1 MKFLLLKTL
10 LLRKR
15 RDEGF
20 TLPMV
25 MAIGLVM
32 VLLSAVNLVQSGEEN
47 LMAIS
52 QEGSSDALAAAELG
66 VSRYRDFLNRNRV
79 LAVNN
84 LDQWVGLDNETC
96 DAISQD
102 GQGWANNDNDG
113 ASSEYNEAMWREI
126 QVDETLV
133 GADLNND
140 DDTTDS
146 NAEIGRYKIVDYIY
160 DNDGDNTIDNN
171 GELDLLND
179 ANNNDDTPPIG
190 ILTVQGR
197 DRIGSVA
204 QLQVTIPLGVNTQDL
219 EDLNPAIWIRQN
231 DNTAPHINNFGSN
244 VDVNGANVVLSR
256 PSGSGYCDDPSNLN
270 SNNTISDSREL
281 PPIINQATI
290 DTLTSRSLN
299 SNLDQNTGSGINFFD
314 STPGIKKII
323 LGTTL
328 DDSGTD
334 PALHTDGYYYY
345 STGASGL
352 TLDAEEAIIAD
363 GNSKVILHIGGNLVI
378 NTGTSGNKIRI
389 VNSTHRTEHDP
400 DATIDEINDLTPS
413 DIARYL
419 EIHVE
424 GDVTINGGG
433 ELFLTGLLRVGG
445 TLKITGS
452 SSTHIIGAVWANEW
466 NNNGNGT
473 VNVNIDNDDYK
484 FYSITPNR
492 TPEPVTYR
500 PSEWERQEANQF

>member
-25 MAIGLVM
+25 IAIGLVM

-66 VSRYRDFLNRNRV
+66 VARYRDFLNRNRV

-96 DAISQD
+96 DVISQD
-102 GQGWANNDNDG
+102 GDGWANNDNDG
-113 ASSEYNEAMWREI
+113 GSSEYNETMWREI
-126 QVDETLV
+126 KVDETLV
-133 GADLNND
+133 GADLDND
-140 DDTTDS
+140 GDTTDT
-146 NAEIGRYKIVDYIY
+146 NAEIGRYKIVDYVY
-160 DNDGDNTIDNN
+160 DNDGDNIIDNN
-171 GELDLLND
+171 GDIDLVSD
-179 ANNNDDTPPIG
+179 VNNNDGTPPIG

-204 QLQVTIPLGVNTQDL
+204 QLQVTIPLGLNTQDL
-219 EDLNPAIWIRQN
+219 EDLNPAIWIQQN
-231 DNTAPHINNFGSN
+231 NETAPHITNFGNN

-256 PSGSGYCDDPSNLN
+256 PSGSGSCDNPSDLDD
-270 SNNTISDSREL
+270 NNTISDPREL

-290 DTLTSRSLN
+290 NTLTSRGLN
-299 SNLDQNTGSGINFFD
+299 SNLEQNTGSGINFFN
-314 STPGIKKII
+314 STPGIQKII

-328 DDSGTD
+328 DDSGTNS
-334 PALHTDGYYYY
+334 ALHTDGYYYY

-352 TLDAEEAIIAD
+352 TLNAGKAIIAD

-378 NTGTSGNKIRI
+378 NTGTSGNRTRI
-389 VNSTHRTEHDP
+389 VNSTHRTEHDFN
-400 DATIDEINDLTPS
+400 ATIQQINDLTPS

-452 SSTHIIGAVWANEW
+452 SSTHIIGAVWANNW

-473 VNVNIDNDDYK
+473 VNVNIDNNDYK

-500 PSEWERQEANQF
+500 PSAWERQEANQF